1 VPGDP
6 FYQGTMKTTLV
17 ALCLTAATAGAAHA
31 KLVTRPVAYEHAG
44 AKLEGYLAYDDA
56 KTSAGKLPGVL
67 VVHEWWGLNAFV
79 KGRADELAKLGYVAF
94 ALDMYGKGM
103 ATEDP
108 AKAGELASQFH
119 GKPLMAERARAGL
132 DQLLKTGLVDDKQ
145 VAAIGFCFGG
155 SAAQALG
162 YSGAPLAAVVSF
174 HGAPVDAP
182 AGAKVAARYL
192 LLNGAADPTVKP
204 EQKAAWLKSLDA
216 AKIDFVS
223 IDYGAAVHAFMNPDA
238 DKIAARGG
246 GKMRGVIGY
255 NATAAR
261 RAWAQMQSLFAELFH
276 GTVAH

>member
-1 VPGDP
+1 MP
-6 FYQGTMKTTLV
+6 
-17 ALCLTAATAGAAHA
+17 LCLLLALPTIAHA

-56 KTSAGKLPGVL
+56 RSAAGKLPGVL
-67 VVHEWWGLNAFV
+67 VVHEWWGLNGFA

-94 ALDMYGKGM
+94 ALDMYGKGL

-108 AKAGELASQFH
+108 AKAGELASQFY

-132 DQLLKTGLVDDKQ
+132 DVLLNSGLVDAKR

-155 SAAQALG
+155 STAQVLG

-174 HGAPVDAP
+174 HGSPVDAP
-182 AGAKVAARYL
+182 AGAKVSARYL

-216 AKIDFVS
+216 AKIDYVS
-223 IDYGAAVHAFMNPDA
+223 IDFAAALHAFMNPDA
-238 DKIAARGG
+238 DRIAARTG
-246 GKMRGVIGY
+246 GKMKGVVGY

-261 RAWAQMQSLFAELFH
+261 RAWSEMQNLFAELFA
-276 GTVAH
+276 TPAAR